1 MIFWMRG
8 SPILLLTCVVTWC
21 TLVEPLVLPRE
32 SCSHMTTSHSHQGQS
47 SCYQLKNIS
56 IFLIVCRT
64 LAEIYKLQDEEERFV
79 SYLPLSHVAA
89 NIMDIFM
96 VIQCLGTL
104 YFANK
109 DALKGTLV
117 ATLKEAQPTVFFGVP
132 RVWEKIREKMV
143 EIGKSNTG
151 IKKAVGLWAKKT
163 GLEFNKAKIGGK
175 KPRSISFKVMIVN
188 IYC

>member
-1 MIFWMRG
+1 MMLCQVFFLIFF
-8 SPILLLTCVVTWC
+8 ILR
-21 TLVEPLVLPRE
+21 TLADV
-32 SCSHMTTSHSHQGQS
+32 
-47 SCYQLKNIS
+47 YQLK
-56 IFLIVCRT
+56 
-64 LAEIYKLQDEEERFV
+64 DMEERFV

-96 VIQCLGTL
+96 VMQCLGTL

-163 GLEFNKAKIGGK
+163 GLDFNKAKIGGK
-175 KPRSISFKVMIVN
+175 KPRSISFKVLFGFF
-188 IYC
+188 

>member
-1 MIFWMRG
+1 M
-8 SPILLLTCVVTWC
+8 
-21 TLVEPLVLPRE
+21 
-32 SCSHMTTSHSHQGQS
+32 
-47 SCYQLKNIS
+47 
-56 IFLIVCRT
+56 
-64 LAEIYKLQDEEERFV
+64 EERFV

-96 VIQCLGTL
+96 VMQCLGTL

-163 GLEFNKAKIGGK
+163 GLDFNKAKIGGK
-175 KPRSISFKVMIVN
+175 KPRGISFKVGFIKLIIQV
-188 IYC
+188 

>member
-1 MIFWMRG
+1 MKI
-8 SPILLLTCVVTWC
+8 
-21 TLVEPLVLPRE
+21 LVL
-32 SCSHMTTSHSHQGQS
+32 
-47 SCYQLKNIS
+47 
-56 IFLIVCRT
+56 IFCFDRT
-64 LAEIYKLQDEEERFV
+64 LAEIYNLQDMEERFV

-151 IKKAVGLWAKKT
+151 IKKAVGIWAKKT
-163 GLEFNKAKIGGK
+163 GLGFNKAKIVGK
-175 KPRSISFKVMIVN
+175 KPRSISFKVRSN
-188 IYC
+188 IEFIQTIFH

>member
-1 MIFWMRG
+1 MFFFLR
-8 SPILLLTCVVTWC
+8 
-21 TLVEPLVLPRE
+21 TLADV
-32 SCSHMTTSHSHQGQS
+32 
-47 SCYQLKNIS
+47 YQLK
-56 IFLIVCRT
+56 
-64 LAEIYKLQDEEERFV
+64 DMEERFV

-96 VIQCLGTL
+96 VMQCLGTL

-163 GLEFNKAKIGGK
+163 GLDFNKAKIGGK
-175 KPRSISFKVMIVN
+175 KPRSISFKVLFWFLLLITHPDVHIRLLTRWSTGKSRMS
-188 IYC
+188 

>member
-1 MIFWMRG
+1 MIHR
-8 SPILLLTCVVTWC
+8 P
-21 TLVEPLVLPRE
+21 
-32 SCSHMTTSHSHQGQS
+32 H
-47 SCYQLKNIS
+47 Y
-56 IFLIVCRT
+56 RT
-64 LAEIYKLQDEEERFV
+64 LAEIYNLQDMEERFV

-151 IKKAVGLWAKKT
+151 IKKAVGIWAKKT
-163 GLEFNKAKIGGK
+163 GLGFNKAKIGGK
-175 KPRSISFKVMIVN
+175 KPRSISFKVMHLHKLFYNNKYQRLQTKWFTEKSRMNSASV
-188 IYC
+188 

>member
-1 MIFWMRG
+1 
-8 SPILLLTCVVTWC
+8 
-21 TLVEPLVLPRE
+21 
-32 SCSHMTTSHSHQGQS
+32 
-47 SCYQLKNIS
+47 
-56 IFLIVCRT
+56 
-64 LAEIYKLQDEEERFV
+64 
-79 SYLPLSHVAA
+79 
-89 NIMDIFM
+89 MDIFM

-151 IKKAVGLWAKKT
+151 IKKAVGIWAKKT
-163 GLEFNKAKIGGK
+163 GLGFNKAKIGGK
-175 KPRSISFKVMIVN
+175 KPRSISFKVRAN
-188 IYC
+188 IRYIKTFSNNKYQRLQTKWCTEKSRMNSALA